1 MMKSK
6 GVKKFSIKNSILQ
19 LSHQRMILM
28 TTYSSQ
34 RKIHLYS
41 MNNIGTKGMQR
52 AFNGKLNAG
61 EKTILEGH

>member
-19 LSHQRMILM
+19 LSHQRMIFM